1 MFCVLSLCSCST
13 YSSTRTDDEQS
24 VFSGKKPKIDSDSI
38 EIEFDGPAQPK
49 YLNSVKGHDEKEKI
63 TGNFT
68 GLGIDTLYIDDE
80 VVVED
85 EDGCYYYVKSNNPEI
100 PTIQIYGAYC
110 PSLVFEGDV
119 DGDGKD
125 EWGTLS
131 TWMNSQWRLYS
142 IYNYDNK
149 TKKWRY
155 LYDDEGGLDQLLMND
170 LVEVKRT

>member
-1 MFCVLSLCSCST
+1 MHLFFLSPLHT
-13 YSSTRTDDEQS
+13 ASSPMT
-24 VFSGKKPKIDSDSI
+24 
-38 EIEFDGPAQPK
+38 
-49 YLNSVKGHDEKEKI
+49 KGHLKI
-63 TGNFT
+63 F
-68 GLGIDTLYIDDE
+68 
-80 VVVED
+80 
-85 EDGCYYYVKSNNPEI
+85 
-100 PTIQIYGAYC
+100 GAYY

-125 EWGTLS
+125 ECGTLS

>member
-1 MFCVLSLCSCST
+1 MHLFFLSPSHT
-13 YSSTRTDDEQS
+13 ASSPMTK
-24 VFSGKKPKIDSDSI
+24 GYL
-38 EIEFDGPAQPK
+38 K
-49 YLNSVKGHDEKEKI
+49 YLETAD
-63 TGNFT
+63 
-68 GLGIDTLYIDDE
+68 
-80 VVVED
+80 
-85 EDGCYYYVKSNNPEI
+85 I
-100 PTIQIYGAYC
+100 PTIQIYGAYY

-142 IYNYDNK
+142 IYNYDNN

>member
-1 MFCVLSLCSCST
+1 MYLTEMHLFFLSPPHT
-13 YSSTRTDDEQS
+13 ASSLMTK
-24 VFSGKKPKIDSDSI
+24 GYL
-38 EIEFDGPAQPK
+38 K
-49 YLNSVKGHDEKEKI
+49 YLETAD
-63 TGNFT
+63 
-68 GLGIDTLYIDDE
+68 
-80 VVVED
+80 
-85 EDGCYYYVKSNNPEI
+85 I
-100 PTIQIYGAYC
+100 PTIQIYGAYY

-131 TWMNSQWRLYS
+131 TGMNSQWRLYS

>member
-1 MFCVLSLCSCST
+1 M
-13 YSSTRTDDEQS
+13 
-24 VFSGKKPKIDSDSI
+24 
-38 EIEFDGPAQPK
+38 
-49 YLNSVKGHDEKEKI
+49 KGHDEKGEI
-63 TGNFT
+63 VGNFT

-100 PTIQIYGAYC
+100 PTIQIYGAYY

-155 LYDDEGGLDQLLMND
+155 LYDDEGGLDQLLIND
-170 LVEVKRT
+170 LIEVKRT